1 MIFLL
6 KAGGS
11 RVLAFRIDGVRL
23 VFPTSRAQQCEKLQ
37 NGVFQGGRVWA
48 SRFEC
53 GAVYGS
59 CWFSDLRGVRFLDER
74 RWVFRGFEAMKQS
87 VWVSVEVSGYWVRTP
102 RARRCEEGLW
112 AEAQWSK
119 VSGCKAPGSMKCTSN
134 N

>member
-23 VFPTSRAQQCEKLQ
+23 IFPTSRAQQCEKLQ

-87 VWVSVEVSGYWVRTP
+87 VGFPLKCQAIGFGLPGRGDVKRVYGLKRNGQQFLD
-102 RARRCEEGLW
+102 ARL
-112 AEAQWSK
+112 
-119 VSGCKAPGSMKCTSN
+119 PGQ
-134 N
+134 